1 LADLDAETTVVGRN
15 VFGTLTETG
24 CETGVNILGKQI
36 DWQISRIEI
45 KTGRCRQAEKSTS
58 G

>member
-1 LADLDAETTVVGRN
+1 MDAETTVVGRN